1 VKISTGGRR
10 CCMLRCCMLWGARP
24 QERKGIGGANVNI
37 RDYNGDTP
45 RGMAWKRGYMGL
57 LAV

>member
-1 VKISTGGRR
+1 
-10 CCMLRCCMLWGARP
+10 MLWGARP

-37 RDYNGDTP
+37 RDDNGDMP
-45 RGMAWKRGYMGL
+45 RGMAWKRGYMDL